1 MDEVGIEFESNFC
14 NVKEDCVINDIT
26 LDDLYFCPNFLHD
39 KGFDEVVVRELNLPA
54 TKIDFADWDKML
66 KKIKNRSGNVTIAIV
81 GKYCKLRDSYI
92 SIVEALNHAGCEN
105 GVFVNIKW
113 IESEDIKS
121 EEDAK
126 DQLLDVQG
134 VLVPGGFGS
143 RGIEGKI
150 IACKVARE
158 NKIPYFGICLGMQ
171 IAVIEF
177 ARNVAGIKEAN
188 SREFAQKGDF
198 VIDLMPDQVNQQKGG
213 TMRLGAYDCEIVPNT
228 IMEKSY
234 KSMKISERHRHRY
247 EFNNDYRDILVK
259 NGLIVSGV
267 NPQKNIVETVEF
279 NNHGQYF
286 IGVQFH
292 PEFKSRPTSPHPLFV
307 AFVNAAKELKK

>member
-1 MDEVGIEFESNFC
+1 M
-14 NVKEDCVINDIT
+14 
-26 LDDLYFCPNFLHD
+26 
-39 KGFDEVVVRELNLPA
+39 
-54 TKIDFADWDKML
+54 
-66 KKIKNRSGNVTIAIV
+66 
-81 GKYCKLRDSYI
+81 
-92 SIVEALNHAGCEN
+92 EALNHAGCEN